1 MGVDGRRRT
10 LRVVVVVVVDCEE
23 EEEENGVV
31 LTRIIEWR
39 ERGSFVGGLL
49 GKVW

>member
-1 MGVDGRRRT
+1 MGVDGRERRRRT
-10 LRVVVVVVVDCEE
+10 LWVVVDCEE
-23 EEEENGVV
+23 EEEDGMVS
-31 LTRIIEWR
+31 TRMIEWR